1 MSKVVKGIG
10 RAISGVVKGVVN
22 VVKDVAKSKLGKIL
36 ITAAAVYFG
45 GAALSGAFGGA
56 TTAAGTVATGLEGA
70 TAAIGNAWT
79 SLGTAATQAAGAVT
93 GAEGA
98 SFANA
103 GNALSTGFG
112 GSAATMGSEGL
123 ISNAVAPSAASLPV
137 QSGGRAMANG
147 LPFNP
152 SDAQVTNYIQNAA
165 GNSSLTSPPSSFM
178 GNMMSSPYAAPA
190 AIMSGTQLIG
200 GAMQG
205 YGAQQEAKR
214 QEKMSADARTRYNAN
229 VGTRLFS

>member
-10 RAISGVVKGVVN
+10 RAVSSVVKGVVN

-36 ITAAAVYFG
+36 ITAAAIYFG
-45 GAALSGAFGGA
+45 GAALMGGASASAAGGSFLSGASAGLSGA
-56 TTAAGTVATGLEGA
+56 ASGVSTAWSSLMAGNVGAAGSALGSGFTGAG
-70 TAAIGNAWT
+70 
-79 SLGTAATQAAGAVT
+79 AAGA
-93 GAEGA
+93 
-98 SFANA
+98 
-103 GNALSTGFG
+103 
-112 GSAATMGSEGL
+112 AT
-123 ISNAVAPSAASLPV
+123 VAPSGLVVNAMAPTALA
-137 QSGGRAMANG
+137 GGAPTTMANG

-152 SDAQVTNYIQNAA
+152 SDLQVTDYIQKAA
-165 GNSSLTSPPSSFM
+165 GNSALTTPPTSFM
-178 GNMMSSPYAAPA
+178 GNMMNSPYAAPA

-229 VGTRLFS
+229 VNTRLFG

>member
-10 RAISGVVKGVVN
+10 RAVSSVVKGVVN

-36 ITAAAVYFG
+36 ITAAAIYFG
-45 GAALSGAFGGA
+45 GAALMGGFSASAAGGGFLTGASAGLSGAASGVSTAWGSLMA
-56 TTAAGTVATGLEGA
+56 GEIGAAGSALSSGFTGAG
-70 TAAIGNAWT
+70 
-79 SLGTAATQAAGAVT
+79 AAGAATVAPSGLVT
-93 GAEGA
+93 GAIAPNAFVGGA
-98 SFANA
+98 P
-103 GNALSTGFG
+103 T
-112 GSAATMGSEGL
+112 T
-123 ISNAVAPSAASLPV
+123 
-137 QSGGRAMANG
+137 MANG

-152 SDAQVTNYIQNAA
+152 SDLQVTDYIQKAA
-165 GNSSLTSPPSSFM
+165 GNSALTTPPTSFM

-214 QEKMSADARTRYNAN
+214 QEKMSEDARALYNKN
-229 VGTRLFS
+229 INTRLFS